1 MQLFFKLIFREA
13 CVHRVRLAL
22 ALLAIIATSCMSVW
36 IIGSFD
42 QLSAQKRDT
51 AENYLGAYQLVLSP
65 PAGMAGGPGG
75 GMGKGMRGG
84 RPGMGGR
91 PGGMPGAMGEKPN
104 AEAKPAE
111 AKPGEGKPE
120 MGGRPEGMGGMGGF
134 GGGMGGGRPNLRA
147 LSPLTPQVIAM
158 LRNDEDVVSVDTAM
172 QCFGVQS
179 ALADENFSVYDRIR
193 QGMGTPMGS
202 ALVVGINTTQS
213 PFKLEEG
220 RWFDTVVTGYP
231 KDSQDVLECV
241 VGSSAMKQMRPMG
254 NKDKR
259 KAEIGSIVQFYYNG
273 VENKAK
279 IVGVF
284 EQGLSSSAPIQ
295 RGAPGAVKVDTTPKP
310 VQITQGA
317 IYVPLG
323 AAAKL
328 ADCDPRTD
336 LVYIKLKEGTDVK
349 AFRQK
354 YEKIFA
360 EKESPLIF
368 QDVNDVRT
376 ALTENQSA
384 SSILKQAYASI
395 GLVLVAATFIIFTTL
410 SMGVNERTR
419 QLALLRCIG
428 LSSGQIFF
436 LIVGEA
442 VLLGVLGGIGGVL
455 AGYGLLWTSQ
465 FFNENN
471 FSGNN
476 TAVTLSGLCIGLTFL
491 CSIGG
496 ALLASVIPGIR
507 AARTKPIDALQE
519 SQFIPPHSWAW
530 RSAVVGLILSSVTP
544 IIVYGNVVSGAL
556 QKTLYGGLGLVLMS
570 IGFLLLIPALI
581 IISEKIFTPIA
592 SAIFGIP
599 SAFLRGQ
606 LTRSLWRS
614 VGTVISISV
623 GLGLYCFFEIWG
635 YSMLVPFT
643 PTHDMPEALA
653 AFFPKGISDADVE
666 KVKACKAVDPDR
678 FMVLQVE
685 HAKFTT
691 ETLKKLDPKYDPDK
705 PGDPRKYAFGM
716 NDNMVIMGV
725 DVAKAFEGSN
735 PMLKF
740 PLAEGTLK
748 EAVTKLNSTEKN
760 YCLVIDAFAQPLN
773 LHVGDELEFIV
784 PDPSSGRGTFG
795 GLPKTIG
802 TTSMTGVSNPGEVK
816 DDSGKAKTVK
826 FEIAGV
832 LSYTGYQWMVKT
844 SGLRFRQG
852 RGGLIFCRDN
862 LVWDA
867 FNTPQE
873 DRNRFFWFDEKKGSE
888 LDYNALNYA
897 MTQIAEASGET
908 LKDGNGAS
916 DSSAVTLPDQNSQI
930 ISSKGFAKVSTIE
943 SLNAFLNSR
952 ADSVIEAMA
961 KMPLMILIIS
971 SIAVVNTMVASV
983 RTRRWEIGLL
993 RSISLTRFQTVRMI
1007 FAESLLLALVSCFV
1021 SFSLGAIAAWCSI
1034 GVSSTGA
1041 FGAVNV
1047 PLTFPWEKLGFGFA
1061 LTLGLCLL
1069 AAVWTAF
1076 SAARE
1081 EPSKLLAGER

>member
-1 MQLFFKLIFREA
+1 MKLFFKLIFREA

-36 IIGSFD
+36 IIGGFD

-75 GMGKGMRGG
+75 GMGRGGGMRGG
-84 RPGMGGR
+84 RPGMGS
-91 PGGMPGAMGEKPN
+91 PGGMGARPEGAPGVMGEKPN
-104 AEAKPAE
+104 AESAPGE

-120 MGGRPEGMGGMGGF
+120 TGGRPEGMGGAGGMGGF
-134 GGGMGGGRPNLRA
+134 GGGMGGGRPNMRA

-202 ALVVGINTTQS
+202 ALVVGINTTES
-213 PFKLEEG
+213 PFKLEDG

-254 NKDKR
+254 DKDKR
-259 KAEIGSIVQFYYNG
+259 KAEIGSIIQFYYNG

-284 EQGLSSSAPIQ
+284 QQGMSSSAPIQ
-295 RGAPGAVKVDTTPKP
+295 RGAPGAAKIDTTPKP

-336 LVYIKLKEGTDVK
+336 LVYIKLKDGTDVK
-349 AFRQK
+349 AFREK

-376 ALTENQSA
+376 ALTENQTA

-442 VLLGVLGGIGGVL
+442 VLLGVLGGIGGLV

-465 FFNENN
+465 VYN
-471 FSGNN
+471 GNSS
-476 TAVTLSGLCIGLTFL
+476 AVELSGLCIGLTFL

-496 ALLASVIPGIR
+496 ALLASIIPGFR

-544 IIVYGNVVSGAL
+544 LIVYGNIVSGAL

-599 SAFLRGQ
+599 SVFLHGQ

-643 PTHDMPEALA
+643 PTHDMPEALV
-653 AFFPKGISDADVE
+653 AFFPKGISDANIE
-666 KVKACKAVDPDR
+666 KVKACKA
-678 FMVLQVE
+678 
-685 HAKFTT
+685 
-691 ETLKKLDPKYDPDK
+691 
-705 PGDPRKYAFGM
+705 
-716 NDNMVIMGV
+716 
-725 DVAKAFEGSN
+725 
-735 PMLKF
+735 
-740 PLAEGTLK
+740 
-748 EAVTKLNSTEKN
+748 
-760 YCLVIDAFAQPLN
+760 
-773 LHVGDELEFIV
+773 
-784 PDPSSGRGTFG
+784 
-795 GLPKTIG
+795 
-802 TTSMTGVSNPGEVK
+802 
-816 DDSGKAKTVK
+816 
-826 FEIAGV
+826 
-832 LSYTGYQWMVKT
+832 
-844 SGLRFRQG
+844 
-852 RGGLIFCRDN
+852 
-862 LVWDA
+862 
-867 FNTPQE
+867 
-873 DRNRFFWFDEKKGSE
+873 
-888 LDYNALNYA
+888 
-897 MTQIAEASGET
+897 
-908 LKDGNGAS
+908 
-916 DSSAVTLPDQNSQI
+916 
-930 ISSKGFAKVSTIE
+930 
-943 SLNAFLNSR
+943 
-952 ADSVIEAMA
+952 
-961 KMPLMILIIS
+961 
-971 SIAVVNTMVASV
+971 
-983 RTRRWEIGLL
+983 
-993 RSISLTRFQTVRMI
+993 
-1007 FAESLLLALVSCFV
+1007 
-1021 SFSLGAIAAWCSI
+1021 
-1034 GVSSTGA
+1034 
-1041 FGAVNV
+1041 
-1047 PLTFPWEKLGFGFA
+1047 
-1061 LTLGLCLL
+1061 
-1069 AAVWTAF
+1069 
-1076 SAARE
+1076 
-1081 EPSKLLAGER
+1081 

>member
-1 MQLFFKLIFREA
+1 MKLFFKLIFREA

-36 IIGSFD
+36 IIGGFD

-75 GMGKGMRGG
+75 GMGRGGGMRGG
-84 RPGMGGR
+84 RPGMGS
-91 PGGMPGAMGEKPN
+91 PGGMGARPEGAPGVMGEKPN
-104 AEAKPAE
+104 AESAPGE

-120 MGGRPEGMGGMGGF
+120 TGGRPEGMGGAGGMGGF
-134 GGGMGGGRPNLRA
+134 GGGMGGGRPNMRA

-202 ALVVGINTTQS
+202 ALVVGINTTES
-213 PFKLEEG
+213 PFKLEDG

-254 NKDKR
+254 DKDKR
-259 KAEIGSIVQFYYNG
+259 KAEIGSIIQFYYNG

-284 EQGLSSSAPIQ
+284 QQGMSSSAPIQ
-295 RGAPGAVKVDTTPKP
+295 RGAPGAAKIDTTPKP

-336 LVYIKLKEGTDVK
+336 LVYIKLKDGTDVK
-349 AFRQK
+349 AFREK

-368 QDVNDVRT
+368 QDVNDVRM
-376 ALTENQSA
+376 ALTENQTA

-442 VLLGVLGGIGGVL
+442 VLLGVLGGIGGLV

-465 FFNENN
+465 VYN
-471 FSGNN
+471 GNSS
-476 TAVTLSGLCIGLTFL
+476 AVELSGLCIGLTFL

-496 ALLASVIPGIR
+496 ALLASIIPGFR

-544 IIVYGNVVSGAL
+544 LIVYGNIVSGAL

-599 SAFLRGQ
+599 SVFLHGQ

-643 PTHDMPEALA
+643 PTHDMPEALV
-653 AFFPKGISDADVE
+653 AFFPKGISDANIE

-678 FMVLQVE
+678 FMALQVE

-691 ETLKKLDPKYDPDK
+691 ETLKKLDPKYDPNK
-705 PGDPRKYAFGM
+705 PGDPRKNAFGM

-748 EAVTKLNSTEKN
+748 DVVTKLNSTEKN

-773 LHVGDELEFIV
+773 LHVSDELEFIV
-784 PDPSSGRGTFG
+784 PDPTSGRGTFG

-802 TTSMTGVSNPGEVK
+802 TTSMTGVSAPDAAK

-862 LVWDA
+862 IVWDA

-873 DRNRFFWFDEKKGSE
+873 DRNRFFWFDEKKDSE

-897 MTQIAEASGET
+897 MTQIALESGESQPES
-908 LKDGNGAS
+908 GENN
-916 DSSAVTLPDQNSQI
+916 DSLV

-1076 SAARE
+1076 SASSE

>member
-1 MQLFFKLIFREA
+1 MQLFCKLIFREA

-22 ALLAIIATSCMSVW
+22 ALLAIVATSCMSVW
-36 IIGSFD
+36 IIGGFD

-91 PGGMPGAMGEKPN
+91 PGGMPGGMGEKPS
-104 AEAKPAE
+104 ADKA
-111 AKPGEGKPE
+111 PGEGKPE
-120 MGGRPEGMGGMGGF
+120 GGRPEGMGGAGGMGGF
-134 GGGMGGGRPNLRA
+134 GGGMGGGRPNMRA
-147 LSPLTPQVIAM
+147 LSPLTPQIIAM

-202 ALVVGINTTQS
+202 ALVVGINTTES
-213 PFKLEEG
+213 PFKLEDG
-220 RWFDTVVTGYP
+220 RWFNTVVTGYP

-254 NKDKR
+254 DKDNR
-259 KAEIGSIVQFYYNG
+259 KAEVGSIVQFYYNG

-284 EQGLSSSAPIQ
+284 QQGLSGSAPIQ
-295 RGAPGAVKVDTTPKP
+295 RVAPGAAKVDTTPKP

-349 AFRQK
+349 AFRDK
-354 YEKIFA
+354 YEKIFK
-360 EKESPLIF
+360 EKDSPLLF

-376 ALTENQSA
+376 ALTENQTA

-442 VLLGVLGGIGGVL
+442 VLLGVLGGIGGLV

-465 FFNENN
+465 VFN
-471 FSGNN
+471 GNN
-476 TAVTLSGLCIGLTFL
+476 SPVTLSGLCIGLTFL

-496 ALLASVIPGIR
+496 ALLASIIPGIR

-530 RSAVVGLILSSVTP
+530 RSAVAGLILSSVTP
-544 IIVYGNVVSGAL
+544 LIVYGNIVSGAM
-556 QKTLYGGLGLVLMS
+556 QKTLYGGFGLVLMS

-592 SAIFGIP
+592 SAFFGIP
-599 SAFLRGQ
+599 SVFLHGQ

-643 PTHDMPEALA
+643 PTHDMPEALV

-666 KVKACKAVDPDR
+666 KVKACTAVDPDR
-678 FMVLQVE
+678 FMALQVE

-705 PGDPRKYAFGM
+705 PGDPRKYEFGM

-740 PLAEGTLK
+740 PLSEGTLK
-748 EAVTKLNSTEKN
+748 DVVTKLNSTEKN

-773 LHVGDELEFIV
+773 LHVRDELEFII

-862 LVWDA
+862 IVWDA

-873 DRNRFFWFDEKKGSE
+873 DRNRFFWFDEKKDSN

-897 MTQIAEASGET
+897 MTQIAVESGESQPESSE
-908 LKDGNGAS
+908 NN
-916 DSSAVTLPDQNSQI
+916 DSQV

-1021 SFSLGAIAAWCSI
+1021 SFALGTIAAWCSI

-1076 SAARE
+1076 SASRE

>member
-1 MQLFFKLIFREA
+1 
-13 CVHRVRLAL
+13 
-22 ALLAIIATSCMSVW
+22 MSV
-36 IIGSFD
+36 
-42 QLSAQKRDT
+42 
-51 AENYLGAYQLVLSP
+51 
-65 PAGMAGGPGG
+65 
-75 GMGKGMRGG
+75 
-84 RPGMGGR
+84 
-91 PGGMPGAMGEKPN
+91 
-104 AEAKPAE
+104 
-111 AKPGEGKPE
+111 
-120 MGGRPEGMGGMGGF
+120 
-134 GGGMGGGRPNLRA
+134 
-147 LSPLTPQVIAM
+147 
-158 LRNDEDVVSVDTAM
+158 
-172 QCFGVQS
+172 
-179 ALADENFSVYDRIR
+179 
-193 QGMGTPMGS
+193 
-202 ALVVGINTTQS
+202 
-213 PFKLEEG
+213 
-220 RWFDTVVTGYP
+220 
-231 KDSQDVLECV
+231 
-241 VGSSAMKQMRPMG
+241 
-254 NKDKR
+254 
-259 KAEIGSIVQFYYNG
+259 
-273 VENKAK
+273 
-279 IVGVF
+279 
-284 EQGLSSSAPIQ
+284 
-295 RGAPGAVKVDTTPKP
+295 
-310 VQITQGA
+310 
-317 IYVPLG
+317 
-323 AAAKL
+323 
-328 ADCDPRTD
+328 
-336 LVYIKLKEGTDVK
+336 
-349 AFRQK
+349 
-354 YEKIFA
+354 
-360 EKESPLIF
+360 
-368 QDVNDVRT
+368 
-376 ALTENQSA
+376 
-384 SSILKQAYASI
+384 
-395 GLVLVAATFIIFTTL
+395 
-410 SMGVNERTR
+410 
-419 QLALLRCIG
+419 
-428 LSSGQIFF
+428 
-436 LIVGEA
+436 
-442 VLLGVLGGIGGVL
+442 
-455 AGYGLLWTSQ
+455 
-465 FFNENN
+465 
-471 FSGNN
+471 
-476 TAVTLSGLCIGLTFL
+476 
-491 CSIGG
+491 
-496 ALLASVIPGIR
+496 
-507 AARTKPIDALQE
+507 
-519 SQFIPPHSWAW
+519 
-530 RSAVVGLILSSVTP
+530 
-544 IIVYGNVVSGAL
+544 
-556 QKTLYGGLGLVLMS
+556 
-570 IGFLLLIPALI
+570 GFLLLIPALI

-599 SAFLRGQ
+599 SVFLHGQ

-643 PTHDMPEALA
+643 PTHDMPEALV
-653 AFFPKGISDADVE
+653 AFFPKGISDADID

-678 FMVLQVE
+678 FMALQVE

-691 ETLKKLDPKYDPDK
+691 ETLKKLDPKYNPDK
-705 PGDPRKYAFGM
+705 PGDSRKNAFGM

-748 EAVTKLNSTEKN
+748 DVVTKLNSTEKN

-784 PDPSSGRGTFG
+784 PDPTSGRGTFG

-802 TTSMTGVSNPGEVK
+802 TTSMTGVNNPGEVK

-862 LVWDA
+862 IVWDA

-873 DRNRFFWFDEKKGSE
+873 DRNRFFWFDEKKDSE
-888 LDYNALNYA
+888 LDDNTLNYA
-897 MTQIAEASGET
+897 MTQIAVESGEAQ
-908 LKDGNGAS
+908 DANSESG
-916 DSSAVTLPDQNSQI
+916 DSQVV
-930 ISSKGFAKVSTIE
+930 SSKGFAKVSTIE

-1021 SFSLGAIAAWCSI
+1021 SFARGTIAAWCSI

-1076 SAARE
+1076 SAASE